1 MLLGVGVLVAGMGNV
16 LRADDG
22 FGVVAAQRL
31 QAAPLPEGVTVVDI
45 GIGGIHL
52 VHELFVRT
60 EALIVL
66 DAMDLNRSPGTVVV
80 MRSDVEDPK
89 AVHPDERGDQLAD
102 MHYATPERALML
114 ARGMDVLPS
123 RVWIVGC
130 QIQETDELATG
141 LSPEVE
147 GAVGQAVEEVKELVR
162 SLGISWP

>member
-1 MLLGVGVLVAGMGNV
+1 MLLAVGVLVAGMGNV

-22 FGVVAAQRL
+22 FGVVVAQRL
-31 QAAPLPEGVTVVDI
+31 QAGHLPEGVTVLDV

-52 VHELFVRT
+52 VHELFDEA
-60 EALIVL
+60 EALIVV
-66 DAMDLNRSPGTVVV
+66 DALNLNRPPGTVVV

-89 AVHPDERGDQLAD
+89 AVPPDQRGDDLAD

-114 ARGMDVLPS
+114 ARGLDVLPS
-123 RVWIVGC
+123 KVWIVGC
-130 QIQETDELATG
+130 QAQETDELATG

-162 SLGISWP
+162 SLGVSWP